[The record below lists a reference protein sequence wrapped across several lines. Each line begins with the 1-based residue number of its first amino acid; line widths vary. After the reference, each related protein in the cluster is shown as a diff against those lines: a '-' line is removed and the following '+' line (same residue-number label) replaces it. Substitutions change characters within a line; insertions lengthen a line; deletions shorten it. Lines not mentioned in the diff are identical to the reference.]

1 MPSDTILCMYMYFLF
16 LYKKCLYYRT
26 IVEKMK
32 MNADYGEI
40 SLLKN
45 TLLSV

>member
-26 IVEKMK
+26 IAEKMK